1 MLSGKT
7 RPPAVAGMF
16 YPHDPVDLERTVR
29 SLLGSVPGPFT
40 SSVKALIVPHA
51 GYIYSGPIA
60 ASAYAQWHPERENIR
75 QIVLLGPSH
84 YVALR
89 GLAVPSASGFATPL
103 GVVPLAQDAIARIR
117 KLPQVSVSDEAHA
130 REHSLE
136 VQLPFLQLLLPSF
149 ELVPLVL
156 GEAGPEEVAEV
167 IDVLWGGSETRFLIS
182 SDLSHFYDYQTA
194 CRLDRATATAIESL
208 DPRRVEEDGACG
220 RVPIRGFLR
229 AAARRHLVARA
240 IDLRNSGDTA
250 GPRER
255 VVGYGAFT
263 FAEPAAVT
271 KAA

>member
-1 MLSGKT
+1 MLSSTT

-29 SLLGSVPGPFT
+29 SLLGSVPGPFAST
-40 SSVKALIVPHA
+40 AKALIVPHA

-60 ASAYAQWHPERENIR
+60 ASAYAQWHPARDSIT
-75 QIVLLGPSH
+75 QVVLLGPSH

-89 GLAVPSASGFATPL
+89 GLAVPSVSGFATPL
-103 GVVPLAQDAIARIR
+103 GVVPLALDAIARIR

-136 VQLPFLQLLLPSF
+136 VQLPFLQLLLPRF

-156 GEAGPEEVAEV
+156 GDAAPEEVAEV
-167 IDVLWGGSETRFLIS
+167 IDALWGGPETRFLIS

-194 CRLDRATATAIESL
+194 CRLDRDTATAIESL

-220 RVPIRGFLR
+220 RVPIRGLLH
-229 AAARRHLVARA
+229 AAARHRLQAQTV
-240 IDLRNSGDTA
+240 DLRNSGDTA

-255 VVGYGAFT
+255 VVGYGAFA
-263 FAEPAAVT
+263 FA
-271 KAA
+271 